1 MADDRK
7 EQAMLR
13 RDAISASGRI
23 LRHEFEAKQQE
34 IPEHIPKVLDQ
45 LEVAGKPETETK
57 TD

>member
-13 RDAISASGRI
+13 RDAISAIGRI
-23 LRHEFEAKQQE
+23 LRNEFKAKQQE
-34 IPEHIPKVLDQ
+34 IPEHIRRVLDQ
-45 LEVAGKPETETK
+45 LETAGKPETETK